1 MRSIGIICLL
11 ILGLCL
17 SSSAQSFLGWQ
28 YNDRYFSVNVG
39 SGKVGYSGDL
49 SHDRVFQPGLASAS
63 VGVEARLL
71 SRVSARFEARWFN
84 ISGSDSRAEDDFGL
98 QRNLSFRSSNIE
110 IELSGM
116 YYFLNA
122 YQGMYYKRK
131 PIDPYVS
138 LGAGLVF
145 YNPKTDLDGTT
156 YTLRDYST
164 EGRNYGGSA
173 FIIPVG
179 IGAKLSLNE
188 FVNLIPEFGYR
199 VTFTDYL
206 DDVSGR
212 YGGPY
217 NDPIAAAL
225 SNRKDEVGVINQS
238 IYDQLVPG
246 AQRGD
251 EASRDSYYMITVKLE
266 VYLPP
271 DLFVTRGSKH
281 SKQKLYKKPSAFDK
295 K

>member
-1 MRSIGIICLL
+1 MRNTWIICLL
-11 ILGLCL
+11 TVGVGL
-17 SSSAQSFLGWQ
+17 STQAQSFLGWQ

-49 SHDRVFQPGLASAS
+49 SHGRAFQPGLASAS
-63 VGVEARLL
+63 MGVEARLL
-71 SRVSARFEARWFN
+71 SRLSARFEARWFN
-84 ISGSDSRAEDDFGL
+84 ISGSDSRAEDDFSL

-138 LGAGLVF
+138 LGVGLVF
-145 YNPKTDLDGTT
+145 HNPKTDLDGTT
-156 YTLRDYST
+156 YALRDFNT

-173 FIIPVG
+173 FIVPVG
-179 IGAKLSLNE
+179 LGAKLALNE
-188 FVNLIPEFGYR
+188 FVNLIPELSYR
-199 VTFTDYL
+199 LTFSDYL
-206 DDVSGR
+206 DDVSGT
-212 YGGPY
+212 YGGPFD
-217 NDPIAAAL
+217 DPIATAL
-225 SNRKDEVGVINQS
+225 SNRKDEVGVIDQAV
-238 IYDQLVPG
+238 YDRLVPG

-271 DLFVTRGSKH
+271 DLFINKGAKH

-295 K
+295 M